1 MNTVLRLF
9 GCVFALFLAFA
20 SGKPIAPSIPVPR
33 YFERSPSTPAAI
45 SIDRVQKDL
54 GALISNT
61 SLIFGPASDAWSDA
75 TDRWNFFSKPNISAV
90 VEVGQESDIAKVV
103 KYCNDNSIEF
113 LAYSRGHGMT
123 TTLAKMKGGIEIN
136 MSKLTKVTIQP
147 NKKTALL
154 QSGAYADA
162 ILGTLGAEG
171 YTAVLGA
178 NGCVGFGGLSLG
190 GGLGRLQG
198 QYGLVSDNI
207 VSMNV
212 VLADGS
218 TVTVNNKSNGDL
230 FWAMRGAGH
239 NFGIVTQF
247 EINIFR
253 DTSAT
258 WHYHNY
264 VWTQDKL
271 EAVFKGLNDLQGVGK
286 LPAKM
291 GASLGQISLNTSIS
305 KTEAVIQWT
314 FAYDGPAK
322 EAEKLLAGLNK
333 IKAVVNEQGDVSYP
347 NLLVA
352 QETDS
357 ASASCSSQPY
367 IGASANLQTY
377 NVTAQ
382 RQLYNLFVKN
392 AALEPE
398 IGANARLYYE
408 GFSSLGSQAI
418 SAASTAFPH
427 RDEYLP
433 VYFITPV
440 PTGKESAATA
450 WAYASRDLWNK
461 GQPQRR
467 PTTYV
472 NFAAGDESLEMI
484 YGHESWRLQRLR
496 SLKAKYD
503 PNNRFRWYNPIIPPT

>member
-9 GCVFALFLAFA
+9 GCVLTLFLAFA
-20 SGKPIAPSIPVPR
+20 YAKPIGAPISVPR
-33 YFERSPSTPAAI
+33 YFQRSPLTPAAI
-45 SIDRVQKDL
+45 STEQVQKDL
-54 GALISNT
+54 GALLSNS
-61 SLIFGPASDAWSDA
+61 SLIFGPSNEAWSDA
-75 TDRWNFFSKPNISAV
+75 TDRWNFYSKPNISTV

-103 KYCNDNSIEF
+103 KYCNENSIDF

-123 TTLAKMKGGIEIN
+123 TTLAKMQGIEIN
-136 MSKLTKVTIQP
+136 LQKLTGVTIQP
-147 NKKTALL
+147 GKKTALL
-154 QSGAYADA
+154 QPGAYADK
-162 ILGTLGAEG
+162 ILNTLGAEG

-190 GGLGRLQG
+190 GGLGRQQG
-198 QYGLVSDNI
+198 QHGLVSDNI
-207 VSMNV
+207 ISMQV

-218 TVTVNNKSNGDL
+218 TVTVNNKSHSDL

-247 EINIFR
+247 EINIFPQN
-253 DTSAT
+253 SPT

-264 VWTQDKL
+264 VWRQDKL
-271 EAVFKGLNDLQGVGK
+271 EAVFKALNDLQGVGK

-291 GASLGQISLNTSIS
+291 GASLGQISINSSIS
-305 KTEAVIQWT
+305 TTEAIISWT
-314 FAYDGPAK
+314 FAYDGPGK

-333 IKAVVNEQGDVSYP
+333 IPAVVSEQGDVSYP
-347 NLLVA
+347 DLLVA

-357 ASASCSSQPY
+357 ASASCSSNPY
-367 IGASANLQTY
+367 IGASVNLQTY

-382 RQLYNLFVKN
+382 RKLYDLFNKN
-392 AALEPE
+392 VALQPE
-398 IGANARLYYE
+398 IGAVARLYYE
-408 GFSSLGSQAI
+408 GFSTIASQAI
-418 SAASTAFPH
+418 DPASTAYPH

-433 VYFITPV
+433 AYFITGV
-440 PTGKESAATA
+440 PEGKEDAARE
-450 WAYASRDLWNK
+450 WAYASRDVWNQ
-461 GQPQRR
+461 GQPHRR

-484 YGHESWRLQRLR
+484 YGYEPWRLQRLR

-503 PNNRFRWYNPIIPPT
+503 PNNRFRWYNPIIPPN

>member
-1 MNTVLRLF
+1 MNTVLRFFSYVL
-9 GCVFALFLAFA
+9 ALFVAFA
-20 SGKPIAPSIPVPR
+20 SGKPIVPRVPVPR
-33 YFERSPSTPAAI
+33 YFERSPSTPVAI
-45 SIDRVQKDL
+45 SINQVQKDL

-61 SLIFGPASDAWSDA
+61 SLIFGPGSDAWSDA
-75 TDRWNFFSKPNISAV
+75 TDRWNFYSKPNISAV
-90 VEVGQESDIAKVV
+90 VEVGQESDIAKV
-103 KYCNDNSIEF
+103 
-113 LAYSRGHGMT
+113 
-123 TTLAKMKGGIEIN
+123 
-136 MSKLTKVTIQP
+136 P

-154 QSGAYADA
+154 QGGAYADA

-198 QYGLVSDNI
+198 QYGLVSDNV

-218 TVTVNNKSNGDL
+218 TITVNKQSYSDL

-247 EINIFR
+247 EINIFPQ
-253 DTSAT
+253 TSAT
-258 WHYHNY
+258 WHYHTY
-264 VWTQDKL
+264 VWTQNKL
-271 EAVFKGLNDLQGVGK
+271 EAVFKALNNMQGVGK

-291 GASLGQISLNTSIS
+291 GASLGQISFNTSIS

-314 FAYDGPAK
+314 FGYDGSAQ
-322 EAEKLLAGLNK
+322 EAEKLLAGMNE
-333 IKAVVNEQGDVSYP
+333 IKAVVSEQGDVPYP
-347 NLLVA
+347 DLLVA

-382 RQLYNLFVKN
+382 RQLYNLFIKN

-398 IGANARLYYE
+398 IGAVARLYYE

-418 SAASTAFPH
+418 DAASTAYPH
-427 RDEYLP
+427 REEYLP
-433 VYFITPV
+433 AYVYLPRPSPPFEKCQMTNKKSGVYRYFITPV
-440 PTGKESAATA
+440 PAGKEAVATA
-450 WAYASRDLWNK
+450 WAYASRDLWNQ
-461 GQPQRR
+461 GQPHRR

-484 YGHESWRLQRLR
+484 YGYEPWRLQRLR

-503 PNNRFRWYNPIIPPT
+503 PNNRFRWYNPIIPPK

>member
-1 MNTVLRLF
+1 MNTVPRLF
-9 GCVFALFLAFA
+9 GCALALFLAFA
-20 SGKPIAPSIPVPR
+20 SGKPIAPRIPVPR

-45 SIDRVQKDL
+45 SINQVQRDL

-61 SLIFGPASDAWSDA
+61 SLIFGPGSDAWSDA
-75 TDRWNFFSKPNISAV
+75 TDRWNFYSKPNISAV

-123 TTLAKMKGGIEIN
+123 TTLTKMKGGIEIN
-136 MSKLTKVTIQP
+136 LSQLTKVTIKP

-154 QSGAYADA
+154 QGGAYADA

-171 YTAVLGA
+171 YTA
-178 NGCVGFGGLSLG
+178 
-190 GGLGRLQG
+190 G
-198 QYGLVSDNI
+198 QYGLVSDNV

-218 TVTVNNKSNGDL
+218 TITVNKKSYSDL

-247 EINIFR
+247 EINIFPQ
-253 DTSAT
+253 TSAT
-258 WHYHNY
+258 WHYHTY

-271 EAVFKGLNDLQGVGK
+271 EAVFKALNDMQGVGK

-291 GASLGQISLNTSIS
+291 GASLGQISFNTSIS

-314 FAYDGPAK
+314 FGYDGPAR
-322 EAEKLLAGLNK
+322 EAEKLLAGMNK
-333 IKAVVNEQGDVSYP
+333 IKAVVSEQGDVAYP
-347 NLLVA
+347 DLLVA

-398 IGANARLYYE
+398 IGAVARLYYE

-418 SAASTAFPH
+418 DAASTAYPH

-433 VYFITPV
+433 AYFITPV
-440 PTGKESAATA
+440 PAGKEAAATA
-450 WAYASRDLWNK
+450 WAYASRDLWNQ
-461 GQPQRR
+461 GQPHRR

-484 YGHESWRLQRLR
+484 YGYEPWRLQRLR

-503 PNNRFRWYNPIIPPT
+503 PNNRFRWYNPIIPPK